1 MSALATIRSA
11 TKRYGRITAVED
23 VSLDLRPGETLA
35 LVGHNGAG
43 KTTLVKLILGLV
55 GPTTGQVRVFDRDP
69 ATADGAAVRAG
80 LGFLPENVAF
90 HGAMTGREL
99 MGFYSRLKGV
109 GRAEIDELLDRVGL
123 ADAAGRRVG
132 TYSKG
137 MRQRLGLAQALIG
150 EPELL
155 LLDEPTSGL
164 DPASRGDFYVMIDAL
179 HDSGVTVL
187 ISTHALAEIE
197 MHAHRIAVM
206 HGGRLVALG
215 SMAELREAA
224 ALPVRIRFTVAPCS
238 TGRILAKLE
247 GMAEVL
253 SRGER
258 EIVLGCV
265 AAAKP
270 ALFRALDETWQVVE
284 DVAIEVPGLPALYSR
299 LVEREEGR

>member
-1 MSALATIRSA
+1 
-11 TKRYGRITAVED
+11 
-23 VSLDLRPGETLA
+23 
-35 LVGHNGAG
+35 
-43 KTTLVKLILGLV
+43 
-55 GPTTGQVRVFDRDP
+55 
-69 ATADGAAVRAG
+69 
-80 LGFLPENVAF
+80 
-90 HGAMTGREL
+90 
-99 MGFYSRLKGV
+99 
-109 GRAEIDELLDRVGL
+109 
-123 ADAAGRRVG
+123 
-132 TYSKG
+132 
-137 MRQRLGLAQALIG
+137 
-150 EPELL
+150 
-155 LLDEPTSGL
+155 
-164 DPASRGDFYVMIDAL
+164 
-179 HDSGVTVL
+179 
-187 ISTHALAEIE
+187 
-197 MHAHRIAVM
+197 M